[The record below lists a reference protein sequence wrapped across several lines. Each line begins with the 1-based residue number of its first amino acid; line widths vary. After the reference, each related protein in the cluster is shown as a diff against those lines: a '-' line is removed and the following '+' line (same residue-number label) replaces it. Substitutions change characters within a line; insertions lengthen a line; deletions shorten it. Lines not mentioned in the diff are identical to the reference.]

1 MDAMNGRIRHLYYNR
16 KKSYE
21 EIAELLGISVD
32 EVTKCLF
39 EETFNKTTDNDKSEK
54 ILKFP
59 SNRPKP
65 FECDASSL
73 LSLIIIYDKLDDIE
87 KAINLDD
94 VESIQYILYFLRK
107 LYDEIDDSKVKD
119 VIAHR
124 ITAIV
129 ALLLPDDTEDKEKQ

>member
-39 EETFNKTTDNDKSEK
+39 EETFNKTSDDSKSEK
-54 ILKFP
+54 VLKFP

-65 FECDASSL
+65 FECDVSSL

-94 VESIQYILYFLRK
+94 TESIQYILLFLHK
-107 LYDEIDDSKVKD
+107 LYNEVEDSKVKD

-129 ALLLPDDTEDKEKQ
+129 TLVLPYDESDS

>member
-1 MDAMNGRIRHLYYNR
+1 MKLLNVYL
-16 KKSYE
+16 KK
-21 EIAELLGISVD
+21 LLI
-32 EVTKCLF
+32 
-39 EETFNKTTDNDKSEK
+39 KTTDNDKSEK

-65 FECDASSL
+65 FECDVSSL
-73 LSLIIIYDKLDDIE
+73 LSLIIVYDKLDDIE

-94 VESIQYILYFLRK
+94 TESIQYILLFLHK
-107 LYDEIDDSKVKD
+107 LYIEVEDSKVKD

-129 ALLLPDDTEDKEKQ
+129 ALVLPYDESDS

>member
-39 EETFNKTTDNDKSEK
+39 EETFNKTSDDIKSEK
-54 ILKFP
+54 VLKFP

-65 FECDASSL
+65 FECDISSL
-73 LSLIIIYDKLDDIE
+73 LSLIIVYDKLDDIE

-94 VESIQYILYFLRK
+94 TESIQYLLLFLHK
-107 LYDEIDDSKVKD
+107 LYNEVEDSKVKD

-124 ITAIV
+124 ITTIV
-129 ALLLPDDTEDKEKQ
+129 TLVLPYDESDS

>member
-32 EVTKCLF
+32 
-39 EETFNKTTDNDKSEK
+39 NSKSEK

-65 FECDASSL
+65 FECDVSSL
-73 LSLIIIYDKLDDIE
+73 LSLIIVYDKLDDIE
-87 KAINLDD
+87 KAIDLDD
-94 VESIQYILYFLRK
+94 IESIQYILYFLHK
-107 LYDEIDDSKVKD
+107 IYNEVEDPKVKD
-119 VIAHR
+119 IIAHR
-124 ITAIV
+124 VTTIV
-129 ALLLPDDTEDKEKQ
+129 TLILPYDESDS

>member
-39 EETFNKTTDNDKSEK
+39 EETFNKNSDDNKSEK
-54 ILKFP
+54 VLKFP

-65 FECDASSL
+65 FECDVSSL
-73 LSLIIIYDKLDDIE
+73 LSLIIVYDKLDDIE

-94 VESIQYILYFLRK
+94 TESIQYLLLFLHK
-107 LYDEIDDSKVKD
+107 LYNEVEDSKVKD

-124 ITAIV
+124 ITTIV
-129 ALLLPDDTEDKEKQ
+129 TLVLPYDESDS

>member
-39 EETFNKTTDNDKSEK
+39 EETFNKNSDDSKSEK
-54 ILKFP
+54 VLKFP
-59 SNRPKP
+59 SNRLKP
-65 FECDASSL
+65 FECDVSSL

-94 VESIQYILYFLRK
+94 IESIQYLLLFLHK
-107 LYDEIDDSKVKD
+107 LYNEVEDSKVKD

-124 ITAIV
+124 ITTIV
-129 ALLLPDDTEDKEKQ
+129 TLLLPYDESDS

>member
-39 EETFNKTTDNDKSEK
+39 EETFSKTTDDIKSEK

-65 FECDASSL
+65 FECDVSSL

-87 KAINLDD
+87 RAINLDD
-94 VESIQYILYFLRK
+94 VESIQYLLLFLHK
-107 LYDEIDDSKVKD
+107 LYNEIDDSKVKD
-119 VIAHR
+119 VITHR
-124 ITAIV
+124 ITTVV
-129 ALLLPDDTEDKEKQ
+129 ALLLPETNDESNS

>member
-39 EETFNKTTDNDKSEK
+39 EETFNKTSDDNKSEK

-87 KAINLDD
+87 KVINLDD
-94 VESIQYILYFLRK
+94 TESIQYILFFLRK

-129 ALLLPDDTEDKEKQ
+129 ALVLPDTNDGSDD

>member
-21 EIAELLGISVD
+21 AIAELLGLSVD

-65 FECDASSL
+65 FECDVSSL
-73 LSLIIIYDKLDDIE
+73 FSLIIIYDKLEDIE

-94 VESIQYILYFLRK
+94 VESIQYLLVFLHK
-107 LYDEIDDSKVKD
+107 IYNEIDDSKVKD
-119 VIAHR
+119 IIANR
-124 ITAIV
+124 ITTV
-129 ALLLPDDTEDKEKQ
+129 VTLLLPETNDGSNS

>member
-1 MDAMNGRIRHLYYNR
+1 MDAMNRRIRHLYYNR

-39 EETFNKTTDNDKSEK
+39 EETFNKTTDNKSEK

-65 FECDASSL
+65 FECDVSSL
-73 LSLIIIYDKLDDIE
+73 LSLIIVYDKLDDIE
-87 KAINLDD
+87 KAIDLDD
-94 VESIQYILYFLRK
+94 TESIQYLLLFLHK
-107 LYDEIDDSKVKD
+107 LYNEVEDSKVKD

-129 ALLLPDDTEDKEKQ
+129 TLVLPYDESDS

>member
-39 EETFNKTTDNDKSEK
+39 EETFNKTTDNKSEK

-65 FECDASSL
+65 FECDVSSV
-73 LSLIIIYDKLDDIE
+73 LSLIIVYDKLDDIE

-94 VESIQYILYFLRK
+94 TESIQYLLLFLHK
-107 LYDEIDDSKVKD
+107 LYNEVEDLKVKD

-129 ALLLPDDTEDKEKQ
+129 TLVLPYDESDS

>member
-32 EVTKCLF
+32 EVTNCLF
-39 EETFNKTTDNDKSEK
+39 EETFNKTTDNSKSEK

-65 FECDASSL
+65 FECDVSSL
-73 LSLIIIYDKLDDIE
+73 LSLIIVYDKLDDI
-87 KAINLDD
+87 
-94 VESIQYILYFLRK
+94 ESIQYILYFLHK
-107 LYDEIDDSKVKD
+107 IYNEVEDPKVKD
-119 VIAHR
+119 IIAHR
-124 ITAIV
+124 ITTVV
-129 ALLLPDDTEDKEKQ
+129 ALLLPETNDESNS

>member
-39 EETFNKTTDNDKSEK
+39 EETFNKTTDNKSEK

-65 FECDASSL
+65 FECDVSSL
-73 LSLIIIYDKLDDIE
+73 LSLIIVYDKLDDIE
-87 KAINLDD
+87 KAIDLDD
-94 VESIQYILYFLRK
+94 NESIQYILLFLYK
-107 LYDEIDDSKVKD
+107 LYNEVEDSKVKD

-124 ITAIV
+124 ITTIV
-129 ALLLPDDTEDKEKQ
+129 ALVLPYDKSDS

>member
-1 MDAMNGRIRHLYYNR
+1 MDVMNRRIRHLYYNR

-39 EETFNKTTDNDKSEK
+39 EETFNKTTDNSKSEK

-65 FECDASSL
+65 FECDVSSL
-73 LSLIIIYDKLDDIE
+73 LSLIIVYDKLDDIE
-87 KAINLDD
+87 KAIDLDD
-94 VESIQYILYFLRK
+94 NESIQYILLFLHK
-107 LYDEIDDSKVKD
+107 LYNEVEDSKVKD

-124 ITAIV
+124 ITAILTLV
-129 ALLLPDDTEDKEKQ
+129 LPYDKSDG

>member
-21 EIAELLGISVD
+21 EIAELLGVSVD

-39 EETFNKTTDNDKSEK
+39 EETFNKNSDDNKSEK
-54 ILKFP
+54 VLKFP

-94 VESIQYILYFLRK
+94 MESIQYILLFLHK
-107 LYDEIDDSKVKD
+107 LYNEIDDFKVKD

-129 ALLLPDDTEDKEKQ
+129 TLVLPYDESDS

>member
-1 MDAMNGRIRHLYYNR
+1 MDAINGRIRHLYYNR

-39 EETFNKTTDNDKSEK
+39 EETFNKTSDDIKSEK
-54 ILKFP
+54 VLKFP

-65 FECDASSL
+65 FECDVSSL
-73 LSLIIIYDKLDDIE
+73 LSLIIVYDKLDDIE

-94 VESIQYILYFLRK
+94 TESIQYLLLFLHK
-107 LYDEIDDSKVKD
+107 LYNEVEDSKVKD

-124 ITAIV
+124 ITAILT
-129 ALLLPDDTEDKEKQ
+129 LLLPYNESDS

>member
-1 MDAMNGRIRHLYYNR
+1 MNGRIRHLYYNR

-39 EETFNKTTDNDKSEK
+39 EETFNKTTDNKSEK

-65 FECDASSL
+65 FECDVSSL
-73 LSLIIIYDKLDDIE
+73 LSLIIVYDKLDDIE
-87 KAINLDD
+87 KAIDLDD
-94 VESIQYILYFLRK
+94 MESIQYLLLFLHK
-107 LYDEIDDSKVKD
+107 LYNEVEDSKVKD

-129 ALLLPDDTEDKEKQ
+129 TLVLPYDESDS

>member
-39 EETFNKTTDNDKSEK
+39 EETFNKTTDNSKSE
-54 ILKFP
+54 
-59 SNRPKP
+59 NRPKP
-65 FECDASSL
+65 FECDVSSL
-73 LSLIIIYDKLDDIE
+73 LSLIIVYDKLDDIE
-87 KAINLDD
+87 KAIDLDD
-94 VESIQYILYFLRK
+94 NESIKYILLFLHN
-107 LYDEIDDSKVKD
+107 LYNEVEDSKVKD

-129 ALLLPDDTEDKEKQ
+129 TLVLPYDESDS

>member
-39 EETFNKTTDNDKSEK
+39 EETFNKNSDDNKSEK
-54 ILKFP
+54 VLEFP

-65 FECDASSL
+65 FECDVSSL
-73 LSLIIIYDKLDDIE
+73 LSLIIVYDKLDDIE

-94 VESIQYILYFLRK
+94 TESIQYVLLFLHK
-107 LYDEIDDSKVKD
+107 LYNEVEDPKVKD

-129 ALLLPDDTEDKEKQ
+129 TLVLPYNESDS

>member
-1 MDAMNGRIRHLYYNR
+1 MDAINGRIRHLYYNR

-39 EETFNKTTDNDKSEK
+39 EETFNKTSDDIKSEK
-54 ILKFP
+54 VLKFP

-65 FECDASSL
+65 FECDVSSL
-73 LSLIIIYDKLDDIE
+73 LSLIIVYDKLDDIE

-94 VESIQYILYFLRK
+94 TESIQYLLLFLHK
-107 LYDEIDDSKVKD
+107 LYNEVEDSKVKD

-129 ALLLPDDTEDKEKQ
+129 TLVLPYDESDS

>member
-39 EETFNKTTDNDKSEK
+39 KDTFNKTSDDSKSEK
-54 ILKFP
+54 VLKFP

-65 FECDASSL
+65 FECDVSSL
-73 LSLIIIYDKLDDIE
+73 LSLIIVYDKLDDIE
-87 KAINLDD
+87 KAIDLDD
-94 VESIQYILYFLRK
+94 NESIQYILLFLHK
-107 LYDEIDDSKVKD
+107 LYNEVEDSKVKD

-124 ITAIV
+124 ITAILTV
-129 ALLLPDDTEDKEKQ
+129 VLPYDESDS

>member
-1 MDAMNGRIRHLYYNR
+1 MAAIHGRMRHLYYNR

-39 EETFNKTTDNDKSEK
+39 EETFNKTMDNNKSEK

-65 FECDASSL
+65 FECDVSSL
-73 LSLIIIYDKLDDIE
+73 LSLIIIYNKLDDIE

-94 VESIQYILYFLRK
+94 VESIQYLLLFLHK
-107 LYDEIDDSKVKD
+107 LYNEVEDSKVKD

-124 ITAIV
+124 ITTIV
-129 ALLLPDDTEDKEKQ
+129 TLILPYDESDS

>member
-39 EETFNKTTDNDKSEK
+39 EETFSKTTDDIKSEK

-59 SNRPKP
+59 SNRPKQ

-87 KAINLDD
+87 RAINLDD
-94 VESIQYILYFLRK
+94 VESIQYLLLFLHK
-107 LYDEIDDSKVKD
+107 LYNEIDDSKVKD

-124 ITAIV
+124 ITTVV
-129 ALLLPDDTEDKEKQ
+129 ALLLPETNDESNS

>member
-39 EETFNKTTDNDKSEK
+39 GETFNKTSDDNKSEN

-87 KAINLDD
+87 RVINLDD
-94 VESIQYILYFLRK
+94 TESIHYLLLFLHK
-107 LYDEIDDSKVKD
+107 LYNEVEDQKVKD
-119 VIAHR
+119 IIAHR
-124 ITAIV
+124 ITTV
-129 ALLLPDDTEDKEKQ
+129 VTLLLPETNDESNS

>member
-39 EETFNKTTDNDKSEK
+39 EETFNKTTDNKSEK

-65 FECDASSL
+65 FECDVSSL
-73 LSLIIIYDKLDDIE
+73 LSLIIIYDKLDNIE

-94 VESIQYILYFLRK
+94 TESIQYLLLFLHK
-107 LYDEIDDSKVKD
+107 LYNEVEDSKVKD

-124 ITAIV
+124 ITEI
-129 ALLLPDDTEDKEKQ
+129 LTLILPYDESNI

>member
-39 EETFNKTTDNDKSEK
+39 EETFNKTSDDIKSEK
-54 ILKFP
+54 VLKFP

-65 FECDASSL
+65 FECDVSSL
-73 LSLIIIYDKLDDIE
+73 LSLIIVYDKLDDIE

-94 VESIQYILYFLRK
+94 TESIQYLLLFLHK
-107 LYDEIDDSKVKD
+107 LYNEVEDSKVKD

-124 ITAIV
+124 ITAILT
-129 ALLLPDDTEDKEKQ
+129 LLLPYDESNS

>member
-39 EETFNKTTDNDKSEK
+39 EETFSKTTDDIKSEK

-87 KAINLDD
+87 RAINLDD
-94 VESIQYILYFLRK
+94 VESIQYLLLFLHK
-107 LYDEIDDSKVKD
+107 LYNEIDDSKVKD

-124 ITAIV
+124 ITTIV
-129 ALLLPDDTEDKEKQ
+129 TLILPYDESDS

>member
-21 EIAELLGISVD
+21 EIAELLGINVD

-65 FECDASSL
+65 FECDVSSL
-73 LSLIIIYDKLDDIE
+73 LSLIIVYDKLDDIE
-87 KAINLDD
+87 KAIDLDD
-94 VESIQYILYFLRK
+94 IESIQYILYFLHK
-107 LYDEIDDSKVKD
+107 IYNEVEDPKVKD
-119 VIAHR
+119 IIAHR
-124 ITAIV
+124 ITTIV
-129 ALLLPDDTEDKEKQ
+129 TLILPYDESDS

>member
-39 EETFNKTTDNDKSEK
+39 KDTFNKTFDDSKSEK
-54 ILKFP
+54 VLKFP

-65 FECDASSL
+65 FECDVSSL
-73 LSLIIIYDKLDDIE
+73 LSLIIVYDKLDDIE
-87 KAINLDD
+87 KAIDLDD
-94 VESIQYILYFLRK
+94 NESIQYILLFLHK
-107 LYDEIDDSKVKD
+107 LYNEVEDSKVKD

-124 ITAIV
+124 ITAILTV
-129 ALLLPDDTEDKEKQ
+129 VLPYDESDS

>member
-39 EETFNKTTDNDKSEK
+39 EETFNKTTDSDKSEK

-65 FECDASSL
+65 FECDVSSL
-73 LSLIIIYDKLDDIE
+73 FSLIIIYDKLEDIE

-94 VESIQYILYFLRK
+94 VESIQYLLVFLHK
-107 LYDEIDDSKVKD
+107 IYNEIDDSKVKD
-119 VIAHR
+119 IIANR

-129 ALLLPDDTEDKEKQ
+129 TLVLPYDESDS

>member
-16 KKSYE
+16 NKSYE

-39 EETFNKTTDNDKSEK
+39 EETFNKTSDDIKSEK
-54 ILKFP
+54 VLKFP
-59 SNRPKP
+59 SNRPNP
-65 FECDASSL
+65 FECDVSSL
-73 LSLIIIYDKLDDIE
+73 LSLIIVYDKLDDIE

-94 VESIQYILYFLRK
+94 TESIQYLLLFLHK
-107 LYDEIDDSKVKD
+107 LYNEVEDSKVKD

-129 ALLLPDDTEDKEKQ
+129 TLVLPYDESDS

>member
-1 MDAMNGRIRHLYYNR
+1 MDAMNRRIRHLYYNR

-39 EETFNKTTDNDKSEK
+39 EETFNKTTDNKSEK

-65 FECDASSL
+65 FECDVSSL
-73 LSLIIIYDKLDDIE
+73 LSLIIVYDKLDDIE
-87 KAINLDD
+87 KAIDLDD
-94 VESIQYILYFLRK
+94 TESIQYLLLFLHK
-107 LYDEIDDSKVKD
+107 LYNEVEDSKVKD

-124 ITAIV
+124 ITEI
-129 ALLLPDDTEDKEKQ
+129 LTLILPYDESNS

>member
-1 MDAMNGRIRHLYYNR
+1 MDAMNGRIRHLYYNK

-21 EIAELLGISVD
+21 EIAELLGVSVD

-39 EETFNKTTDNDKSEK
+39 EETFNKNSDDNKSEK
-54 ILKFP
+54 VLKFP

-94 VESIQYILYFLRK
+94 MESIQYILLFLHK
-107 LYDEIDDSKVKD
+107 LYNEIDDFKVKD

-129 ALLLPDDTEDKEKQ
+129 TLVLPYDESDS

>member
-39 EETFNKTTDNDKSEK
+39 EETFNKTSDDIKSEK
-54 ILKFP
+54 VLKFP

-65 FECDASSL
+65 FECDVSSL
-73 LSLIIIYDKLDDIE
+73 LSLIIVYDKLDDIE

-94 VESIQYILYFLRK
+94 TESIQYLLLFLHK
-107 LYDEIDDSKVKD
+107 LYNEVEDSKVKD

-124 ITAIV
+124 IIAIV
-129 ALLLPDDTEDKEKQ
+129 TLVLPYDESDS

>member
-1 MDAMNGRIRHLYYNR
+1 MNRRIRHLYYNR

-39 EETFNKTTDNDKSEK
+39 EETFNKTTDNKSEK

-65 FECDASSL
+65 FECDVSSL
-73 LSLIIIYDKLDDIE
+73 LSLIIVYDKLDDIE
-87 KAINLDD
+87 KAIDLDD
-94 VESIQYILYFLRK
+94 TESIQYLLLFLHK
-107 LYDEIDDSKVKD
+107 LYNEVEDSKVKD

-124 ITAIV
+124 ITEI
-129 ALLLPDDTEDKEKQ
+129 LTLILPYDESNS

>member
-21 EIAELLGISVD
+21 EIAELLGVSVD

-39 EETFNKTTDNDKSEK
+39 EETFNKNSDDNKSEK
-54 ILKFP
+54 VLKFP

-65 FECDASSL
+65 FECDVSSL
-73 LSLIIIYDKLDDIE
+73 FSLIIIYDKLEDIE

-94 VESIQYILYFLRK
+94 VESIQYLLVFLHK
-107 LYDEIDDSKVKD
+107 IYNEVEDPKVKD
-119 VIAHR
+119 IIAHR
-124 ITAIV
+124 ITEI
-129 ALLLPDDTEDKEKQ
+129 LTLILSYDESNS

>member
-1 MDAMNGRIRHLYYNR
+1 MHALSGKIRHLYYDR

-39 EETFNKTTDNDKSEK
+39 EETFNKTTDNKSEK

-65 FECDASSL
+65 FECDVSSL
-73 LSLIIIYDKLDDIE
+73 LSLIIVYDKLDDIE
-87 KAINLDD
+87 KAIDLDD
-94 VESIQYILYFLRK
+94 IESIQYILLFLHK
-107 LYDEIDDSKVKD
+107 LYNEVEDSKVKD

-124 ITAIV
+124 ITEI
-129 ALLLPDDTEDKEKQ
+129 LTLILPYDESNS

>member
-65 FECDASSL
+65 FECDVSSL
-73 LSLIIIYDKLDDIE
+73 LYDIE

-94 VESIQYILYFLRK
+94 TESIQYILLFLHK
-107 LYDEIDDSKVKD
+107 LYNEVEDSKVKD

-129 ALLLPDDTEDKEKQ
+129 ALVLPYDESDS